1 MAETFIT
8 QIDIESVR
16 NLSPISLKLG
26 DTERKHLILTGKN
39 GCGKTT
45 LLTETKNYLAECAQH
60 SPSDITNWKK
70 RLIEIH
76 SLLQKTTDEAKRA
89 NYQHQLKPLESLT
102 KNLKSITLHFSDN
115 FSLQDKIKTG
125 KFVTCFFAASRIS
138 SFKVPEGIKKISTR
152 PAYDINSK
160 IAPDFIQLL
169 VNLKADRSFAKDD
182 NDSALVKEIDI
193 WFNNFHRNLEY
204 LLSNNVELE
213 FDRKNYIFNIK
224 EKNKEPYN
232 FTQLSDGYSAILD
245 ILSELMLR
253 MGIDPIKIYDVEG
266 IVLIDE
272 IETHLHIELQKK
284 ILPFLAKVFPKI
296 QFIVTTHSPFV
307 LSSISNS
314 IIYDLEKGL
323 VTEDLSQY
331 SYEAL
336 VESYFDVDQ
345 YSERLKMQFTELKDL
360 SNKKQLSEEEKE
372 NYLRLKNEIS
382 QASKLFSEELL
393 VAYQNLQLDEILKK

>member
-1 MAETFIT
+1 
-8 QIDIESVR
+8 
-16 NLSPISLKLG
+16 
-26 DTERKHLILTGKN
+26 
-39 GCGKTT
+39 
-45 LLTETKNYLAECAQH
+45 
-60 SPSDITNWKK
+60 
-70 RLIEIH
+70 
-76 SLLQKTTDEAKRA
+76 
-89 NYQHQLKPLESLT
+89 
-102 KNLKSITLHFSDN
+102 
-115 FSLQDKIKTG
+115 
-125 KFVTCFFAASRIS
+125 
-138 SFKVPEGIKKISTR
+138 
-152 PAYDINSK
+152 
-160 IAPDFIQLL
+160 
-169 VNLKADRSFAKDD
+169 
-182 NDSALVKEIDI
+182 
-193 WFNNFHRNLEY
+193 
-204 LLSNNVELE
+204 
-213 FDRKNYIFNIK
+213 
-224 EKNKEPYN
+224 
-232 FTQLSDGYSAILD
+232 
-245 ILSELMLR
+245 MLR

>member
-1 MAETFIT
+1 M
-8 QIDIESVR
+8 
-16 NLSPISLKLG
+16 
-26 DTERKHLILTGKN
+26 
-39 GCGKTT
+39 
-45 LLTETKNYLAECAQH
+45 
-60 SPSDITNWKK
+60 
-70 RLIEIH
+70 
-76 SLLQKTTDEAKRA
+76 
-89 NYQHQLKPLESLT
+89 
-102 KNLKSITLHFSDN
+102 
-115 FSLQDKIKTG
+115 
-125 KFVTCFFAASRIS
+125 
-138 SFKVPEGIKKISTR
+138 
-152 PAYDINSK
+152 
-160 IAPDFIQLL
+160 
-169 VNLKADRSFAKDD
+169 NLKADRSFAKDD

>member
-1 MAETFIT
+1 
-8 QIDIESVR
+8 
-16 NLSPISLKLG
+16 
-26 DTERKHLILTGKN
+26 
-39 GCGKTT
+39 
-45 LLTETKNYLAECAQH
+45 
-60 SPSDITNWKK
+60 
-70 RLIEIH
+70 
-76 SLLQKTTDEAKRA
+76 
-89 NYQHQLKPLESLT
+89 
-102 KNLKSITLHFSDN
+102 
-115 FSLQDKIKTG
+115 
-125 KFVTCFFAASRIS
+125 
-138 SFKVPEGIKKISTR
+138 
-152 PAYDINSK
+152 
-160 IAPDFIQLL
+160 

>member
-1 MAETFIT
+1 MI
-8 QIDIESVR
+8 
-16 NLSPISLKLG
+16 P
-26 DTERKHLILTGKN
+26 H
-39 GCGKTT
+39 
-45 LLTETKNYLAECAQH
+45 
-60 SPSDITNWKK
+60 
-70 RLIEIH
+70 
-76 SLLQKTTDEAKRA
+76 
-89 NYQHQLKPLESLT
+89 
-102 KNLKSITLHFSDN
+102 
-115 FSLQDKIKTG
+115 
-125 KFVTCFFAASRIS
+125 
-138 SFKVPEGIKKISTR
+138 
-152 PAYDINSK
+152 
-160 IAPDFIQLL
+160 
-169 VNLKADRSFAKDD
+169 
-182 NDSALVKEIDI
+182 
-193 WFNNFHRNLEY
+193 Y

>member
-16 NLSPISLKLG
+16 NLSPISLRLG
-26 DTERKHLILTGKN
+26 GTERKHLILTGKN

-45 LLTETKNYLAECAQH
+45 LLKEIRNYLAACAQ
-60 SPSDITNWKK
+60 PSGDDIINWKK
-70 RLIEIH
+70 QFTEIH
-76 SLLQKTTDEAKRA
+76 CLLQKATDDATRAK
-89 NYQHQLKPLESLT
+89 YQKQLKPLESLT
-102 KNLKSITLHFSDN
+102 QNVKSITLYFSDN
-115 FSLQDKIKTG
+115 FSLQEKIKSG
-125 KFVTCFFAASRIS
+125 KFITCFFAASRVS
-138 SFKVPEGIKKISTR
+138 SFKVPEGIKKINTH

-160 IAPDFIQLL
+160 VAPDFIQLL

-182 NDSALVKEIDI
+182 NDSALVKDIDI
-193 WFNNFHRNLEY
+193 WFNNLQDNLEY
-204 LLSNNVELE
+204 LLSNKVKLE
-213 FDRKNYIFNIK
+213 FDRRNYTFNIQ
-224 EKNKEPYN
+224 EENKIPYN

-245 ILSELMLR
+245 ILSELILR
-253 MGIDPIKIYDVEG
+253 MGIDPIKTYDIEG

-284 ILPFLAKVFPKI
+284 ILPFLTKIFPKI
-296 QFIVTTHSPFV
+296 QFIITTHSPFV

-336 VESYFDVDQ
+336 VESYFDTDQ
-345 YSERLKMQFTELKDL
+345 YSERLKKQFAELKSFSD
-360 SNKKQLSEEEKE
+360 KEYLSEEEKE
-372 NYLRLKNEIS
+372 NYLRLKSEIS

-393 VAYQNLQLDEILKK
+393 VAYQSLQLDEILEK